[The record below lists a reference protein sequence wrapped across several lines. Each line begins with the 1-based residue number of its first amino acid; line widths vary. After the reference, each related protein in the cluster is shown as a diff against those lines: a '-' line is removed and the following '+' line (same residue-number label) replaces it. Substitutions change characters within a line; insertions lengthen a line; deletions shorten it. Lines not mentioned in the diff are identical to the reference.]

1 MRAVG
6 LHPGRPRGVPARGS
20 RDNGWVNVRFRHRL
34 TLAALA
40 LVVVI
45 AIVAA
50 IVR

>member
-1 MRAVG
+1 MAWRAG
-6 LHPGRPRGVPARGS
+6 E
-20 RDNGWVNVRFRHRL
+20 NGCVNVRFRHRL